1 MVIWWRDHSHKP
13 GFVFFRALF
22 LDYFAW
28 VINLLLSNRNHIH
41 FMLVGKHEGWYI
53 FDQQCLIW
61 WARAA
66 QKWPI
71 LVQFWTKNDQTWQ
84 AWLFSKGSKMA
95 YLKPILLPFWTIFC
109 PFGPSWPG
117 KHKVY
122 ALKQIIIFLEYE
134 EKTFLF
140 VPLGQPYGFQL
151 IPPLISNRGW
161 IMVRLFAVSGL
172 PKFCTFFHFPPSST
186 RQRRDISTFP
196 DNLMV

>member
-1 MVIWWRDHSHKP
+1 MLFGVNKLVGLGHWGLIMQKHAKMWSYDGVITVISLDLY
-13 GFVFFRALF
+13 FFRVLF

-95 YLKPILLPFWTIFC
+95 YLMPILLPFWTIFC
-109 PFGPSWPG
+109 PLARKTQGVCFEANNHFFGIWR
-117 KHKVY
+117 KNVFIC
-122 ALKQIIIFLEYE
+122 ATRATL
-134 EKTFLF
+134 
-140 VPLGQPYGFQL
+140 
-151 IPPLISNRGW
+151 W
-161 IMVRLFAVSGL
+161 L
-172 PKFCTFFHFPPSST
+172 PINTT
-186 RQRRDISTFP
+186 IDI
-196 DNLMV
+196 

>member
-1 MVIWWRDHSHKP
+1 M
-13 GFVFFRALF
+13 
-22 LDYFAW
+22 
-28 VINLLLSNRNHIH
+28 NIH
-41 FMLVGKHEGWYI
+41 FHKIQNIHSIKLII
-53 FDQQCLIW
+53 FFKIQNIYSNKIFIFFKIGCIEQGYIW

-140 VPLGQPYGFQL
+140 VPLGQPYGFQF